1 LVELNRIP
9 VTENALPANPS
20 PSLPS
25 AESRLA
31 IPTWLVGAGCVAFLV
46 SWAIQGLS
54 LGMTLCAVDEPLRW
68 HDWPLW
74 SGAMALSTSL
84 GFAVLFAPAGLG
96 VREGVLL
103 GILTQAGVNAHAAV
117 AVTALSRF
125 VSFFSD
131 VLVAALFYPTIRRR
145 LVSPRPPSGS

>member
-1 LVELNRIP
+1 
-9 VTENALPANPS
+9 
-20 PSLPS
+20 
-25 AESRLA
+25 
-31 IPTWLVGAGCVAFLV
+31 V

-54 LGMTLCAVDEPLRW
+54 LGMTLCAVDEPIHW

-96 VREGVLL
+96 VREGILL
-103 GILTQAGVNAHAAV
+103 GILTQAGVSPHAAV
-117 AVTALSRF
+117 AVTVLSRF

-131 VLVAALFYPTIRRR
+131 VLVAALLYPTIRRS
-145 LVSPRPPSGS
+145 LVSPGPPSGS